1 MDMQYRRLGRAGI
14 KVSLLSFGSW
24 VTFHTQ
30 ADVNSAVQMMKA
42 AYDAGVNFFDNA
54 EVYAGGRSEEVMG
67 NALKELGWRRG
78 SYLVSTKIFWG
89 LHNGPNERN
98 TLNRKRL
105 LEGMDG
111 SLKRFG
117 MDYVD
122 IVYCHRADPET
133 PIEETARAMSDIV
146 QSGRAIYWGVSEWS
160 ADEIRAAWNICDKY
174 GWHKPITEQ
183 PQYNLFHRERVE
195 KEYARLYEDIGLGA
209 TIWSPLAS
217 GLLTGKYQKGIPADS
232 RGALKGYEWLR
243 NALTDKE
250 RLAVVD
256 KLGVLAKEL
265 DCTLAQ
271 FAIAWCAKNP
281 NVSTVITGASRV
293 DQVHEN
299 MKALEVLPKLTED
312 VMKRVDEILGKPAK
326 EEED

>member
-14 KVSLLSFGSW
+14 KVSVLSFGSW

-30 ADVNSAVQMMKA
+30 ADVDSAVQMMKA

-67 NALKELGWRRG
+67 KALKELGWRRG
-78 SYLVSTKIFWG
+78 SYLVSTKLFWG

-105 LEGMDG
+105 FEGIDG

-122 IVYCHRADPET
+122 IVYCHRADPHT

-160 ADEIRAAWNICDKY
+160 ADEIRAAWNVCDKY

-183 PQYNLFHRERVE
+183 PQYNLFHRDRVE
-195 KEYARLYEDIGLGA
+195 KE
-209 TIWSPLAS
+209 
-217 GLLTGKYQKGIPADS
+217 
-232 RGALKGYEWLR
+232 
-243 NALTDKE
+243 
-250 RLAVVD
+250 
-256 KLGVLAKEL
+256 
-265 DCTLAQ
+265 
-271 FAIAWCAKNP
+271 
-281 NVSTVITGASRV
+281 
-293 DQVHEN
+293 
-299 MKALEVLPKLTED
+299 
-312 VMKRVDEILGKPAK
+312 
-326 EEED
+326 

>member
-14 KVSLLSFGSW
+14 KVSVLSFGSW

-30 ADVNSAVQMMKA
+30 ADVDSAVQMMKA

-67 NALKELGWRRG
+67 KALKELGWRRG
-78 SYLVSTKIFWG
+78 SYLVSTKLFWG

-105 LEGMDG
+105 LEGIDG
-111 SLKRFG
+111 SLKRFD

-122 IVYCHRADPET
+122 IVYCHRADPNT
-133 PIEETARAMSDIV
+133 PIEETACAMSDIV

-160 ADEIRAAWNICDKY
+160 ADEIRAAWNVCDKY

-195 KEYARLYEDIGLGA
+195 KEYARLYEDIGLGT

-250 RLAVVD
+250 RLSIVD
-256 KLGVLAKEL
+256 KLGHLAKEL
-265 DCTLAQ
+265 DCSLAQ
-271 FAIAWCAKNP
+271 FAIAWCARNP

-293 DQVHEN
+293 EQVHEN
-299 MKALEVLPKLTED
+299 MKALEVLPKLTDD
-312 VMKRVDEILGKPAK
+312 VMKRVDELIGKIT